1 MEIRTC
7 TFAFAIEESNC
18 FMQKLHKNNEFPANI
33 ALLIL
38 K

>member
-18 FMQKLHKNNEFPANI
+18 FMQNSQNNEFPANI